1 MMKKGEKN
9 IGLETRL
16 KEGLAEAGCDEAGRG
31 PLAGPVFAAAVI
43 LPPDFRHPGLN
54 DSKKLSRAARE
65 ELREVIM
72 ENAVAYA
79 VEAVSAAEIDEI
91 NILNASIAGM
101 WRAVMS
107 LPVKPEFIAVDGN
120 RFRPYGSIPGI
131 RQSYAMSRSEADRLR
146 LFGPMPQRT
155 STPQRTSML
164 QQMPS
169 GADSAAGP
177 DEWPFLQY
185 ADIPFECAV
194 KGDGRYADIAAAS
207 VLAKTERDRHM
218 LRLAEEYPQYGWDR
232 NMGYPT
238 KDHIE
243 AIRRYG
249 YTPHHRKSFHV
260 RELEPAL
267 F

>member
-146 LFGPMPQRT
+146 LSGRCRSGRRRRSRCRQEPIPQQART
-155 STPQRTSML
+155 NGRSCNMRTYRSN
-164 QQMPS
+164 
-169 GADSAAGP
+169 A
-177 DEWPFLQY
+177 
-185 ADIPFECAV
+185 
-194 KGDGRYADIAAAS
+194 R
-207 VLAKTERDRHM
+207 
-218 LRLAEEYPQYGWDR
+218 
-232 NMGYPT
+232 
-238 KDHIE
+238 
-243 AIRRYG
+243 
-249 YTPHHRKSFHV
+249 
-260 RELEPAL
+260 
-267 F
+267 